1 MYYSKTYQL
10 VFSKYLSYVST
21 TYILNSTVFSVKNN
35 ELIIFGKTLDNVK
48 EKAAKVLDAFKEH
61 GLFSKKGAF
70 ASLFHNDKQKN
81 LSYPELFTQ
90 FDQFKEKFNSSTLS
104 AEALAEQMGNV
115 DSSIVHYA
123 KTCKNGE
130 MTTSGFKESINSL
143 SLSAKAGK
151 LALHALSMAGNIAAS
166 IGISKLIEGIY
177 HLTKLAN
184 AAREV
189 SDQYKEF
196 WNQYIL

>member
-61 GLFSKKGAF
+61 G
-70 ASLFHNDKQKN
+70 LFHNDKQKN

-130 MTTSGFKESINSL
+130 MTTSGFKKSINSL

-151 LALHALSMAGNIAAS
+151 LALHALSMAGNIAVS